1 MKLID
6 ALQESQYDYFVNC
19 IYDCCDE
26 LGATDN
32 ISANCLID
40 CLSNMEINAV
50 PVPNDRVASK
60 EVRME
65 QYYTKKRLAGWQKQQ
80 EDKRENN

>member
-50 PVPNDRVASK
+50 PVPNYRVASK
-60 EVRME
+60 EVWME

>member
-60 EVRME
+60 EVWME